1 MNYSLFWKIWI
12 VLFSIVIFHNLVS
25 NDLNIV
31 CFRWS
36 NDLNIV
42 CFRLLFWKQNKIW
55 LCKFFKSSSL
65 STDSKVNVYF
75 KPWFSRLTLI
85 MCKDTLDNYSV
96 LLAIFRLLPI
106 LINMLKSDSTREIS
120 TQKRHFYHF
129 SSDHLDTLYIRN

>member
-31 CFRWS
+31 CFKS
-36 NDLNIV
+36 
-42 CFRLLFWKQNKIW
+42 QNQTSFLETKYIW
-55 LCKFFKSSSL
+55 LCKFFESSSL

-96 LLAIFRLLPI
+96 LLAIFRLLSI

>member
-12 VLFSIVIFHNLVS
+12 VLFSIVIFYNLVS

-31 CFRWS
+31 CFRS
-36 NDLNIV
+36 
-42 CFRLLFWKQNKIW
+42 QNQTSFLETKYIW

-96 LLAIFRLLPI
+96 LLAISRLLPI